1 MDSDTSTIGL
11 MADPGLP
18 MRIAKKISGDLA
30 DKLSAG
36 TPNQWDV
43 EVTTERLPMDSE
55 GDIPIFRPAPRLRE
69 AYNWDYL
76 VYLTDLPLISDHEI
90 LLCKA
95 NTESQTAMV
104 SLPSVGATRAAKRVQ
119 AIVVSLITAART
131 NFENESP
138 EHRMQD
144 VMGRGVTFRQR
155 ESEDTSVRIYL
166 SGLRHRFGLLTGT
179 IKRNRPAQL
188 LAELTNS
195 IALGAATGAFGI
207 FYGSIWELAEALSS
221 LRLFFI
227 SFAVGTLM
235 GFWLILKNSL
245 WVHPRDTGAR
255 WQSRMENIA
264 TIATIGIGVVLL
276 YIVLYSVLFLLSLT
290 VIDGGYLANEL
301 GHPVGLSD
309 YFGLSWLS
317 SSLGMLAG
325 ALGSNFN
332 DPDSIREATYSKR
345 VYQRRKLAD
354 EFERAEDSDN
364 E

>member
-1 MDSDTSTIGL
+1 
-11 MADPGLP
+11 
-18 MRIAKKISGDLA
+18 
-30 DKLSAG
+30 
-36 TPNQWDV
+36 
-43 EVTTERLPMDSE
+43 
-55 GDIPIFRPAPRLRE
+55 
-69 AYNWDYL
+69 
-76 VYLTDLPLISDHEI
+76 
-90 LLCKA
+90 
-95 NTESQTAMV
+95 
-104 SLPSVGATRAAKRVQ
+104 
-119 AIVVSLITAART
+119 
-131 NFENESP
+131 
-138 EHRMQD
+138 
-144 VMGRGVTFRQR
+144 
-155 ESEDTSVRIYL
+155 
-166 SGLRHRFGLLTGT
+166 
-179 IKRNRPAQL
+179 
-188 LAELTNS
+188 
-195 IALGAATGAFGI
+195 
-207 FYGSIWELAEALSS
+207 
-221 LRLFFI
+221 
-227 SFAVGTLM
+227 M